1 MTAPKLT
8 PGLSFADYCKIE
20 AVNVSTL
27 LKLRDVTPEEGQ
39 YAMTHDIDDTTSLVK
54 GHAAHAA
61 LLEPAVFESLYCCQP
76 DFGDG
81 RTTAAKTAKAAWL
94 EANAGKIPLTQDEN
108 AAAIGMRD
116 KVLGRPFLKE
126 FFSGP
131 GQNELTLTWVDETT
145 GLPCKARV
153 DRITQ
158 AYGYQTLID
167 FKTARCLA
175 DFAIGKAQAEYAYHI
190 RMAWY
195 VDALNLVRPSEWR
208 PVLVWACNE
217 PPHVVRATEMDD
229 DPIVEGRAVYREL
242 LDLYAACKK
251 SGQWPGFADGVEVVN
266 IPPWAY
272 RLTQPKGAF

>member
-1 MTAPKLT
+1 MTPKLT
-8 PGLSFADYCKIE
+8 PNVPFADYCKID
-20 AVNVSTL
+20 AINISTL
-27 LKLRDVTPEEGQ
+27 LKLQGVTPEEGQ

-54 GHAAHAA
+54 GHATHSA
-61 LLEPAVFESLYCCQP
+61 LLEPAEFERLYCAMP

-81 RTTAAKTAKAAWL
+81 RTTAAKAAKAAWL
-94 EANAGKIPLTQDEN
+94 EANAGKVNLTSDEY

-126 FFSGP
+126 FFAGA
-131 GQNELTLTWVDETT
+131 GQNELTLTWTDETT
-145 GLPCKARV
+145 GLACKARV

-158 AYGYQTLID
+158 AHGYQTLID
-167 FKTARCLA
+167 FKTGRNLA
-175 DFAIGKAQAEYAYHI
+175 DYAIEKAQADYSYHI

-195 VDALNLVRPSEWR
+195 LDALNLLRPSEWR
-208 PVLVWACNE
+208 TVLVWACNE

-242 LDLYAACKK
+242 LDLYAACRK
-251 SGQWPGFADGVEVVN
+251 SGNWPGFGDGVEVVN